1 MLSQD
6 EINALLQGM
15 DLSDTADS
23 GASPETPQDSSS
35 AENTD
40 NAYVK
45 DVAPTVGD
53 EEGLTDVEKD
63 AIGEVANIS
72 MGSSATTLY
81 SLVNRK
87 VNITTPVVTLA
98 TWKTLLDSYEKPC
111 VFIQIKYTQ
120 GLDGTNILVLKEH
133 DVKVITDL
141 MMGGDGT
148 NTEGELGELHL
159 SAISEAMNQMMGS
172 AATSLSTLLQTVID
186 ISPPESSLFDLTEVK
201 DGKEISPFLGG
212 TFVKISFRM
221 QIDDLVDST
230 IMQLYPIDF
239 ARKLVETFINTQ
251 MANIDEV
258 TEKKPAQPEN
268 DTDTTEQIPA
278 PGTDNQTQMNN
289 TNLNGMNQMGNMGM
303 NDMNQMNNMGMNG
316 MNQMG
321 NMGMNGMNQMG
332 NMGMNGMNQMGNM
345 GMNGMNQMG
354 NMGMNGMN
362 QMGNMGMNGMNQMGN
377 MGMNGMNQMGN
388 MGMNS
393 MNQMGMMG
401 MPGQNVNVQPAQFQ
415 SFSND
420 NMGTTGQ
427 ENIGLIKDVPL
438 EVTVELGR
446 TTKSIS
452 DILDFSPGTIIELDR
467 IAGEPIDVLVN
478 GKFVAK
484 GEVVVIEESF
494 GVRITEII
502 K

>member
-1 MLSQD
+1 MDGMLSQD

-53 EEGLTDVEKD
+53 EEELTDVEKD

-111 VFIQIKYTQ
+111 VFIQIKYTK

-159 SAISEAMNQMMGS
+159 SAISEAMNQMMGA

-258 TEKKPAQPEN
+258 TEKKPEQPEN
-268 DTDTTEQIPA
+268 DTTAQIPA

-303 NDMNQMNNMGMNG
+303 NGMNQMVNMGMNR
-316 MNQMG
+316 
-321 NMGMNGMNQMG
+321 
-332 NMGMNGMNQMGNM
+332 
-345 GMNGMNQMG
+345 
-354 NMGMNGMN
+354 
-362 QMGNMGMNGMNQMGN
+362 
-377 MGMNGMNQMGN
+377 MNQMGN